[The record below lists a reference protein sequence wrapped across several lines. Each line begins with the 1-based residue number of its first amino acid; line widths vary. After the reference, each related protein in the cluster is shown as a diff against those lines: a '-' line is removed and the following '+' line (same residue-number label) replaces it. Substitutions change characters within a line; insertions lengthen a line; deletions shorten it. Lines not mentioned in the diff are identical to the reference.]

1 MTVLLNSWNAEYCR
15 GRPRLAPGY
24 AKGGVMTAKLWTA
37 VSCAALL
44 AYSGQAMA
52 QSDELI
58 VTATKRDESIQ
69 DVSIS
74 VTAISGD
81 DVKAFSFD
89 TADDIAQQTTNLTTV
104 NLFGNNLPNFAIR
117 GVGLNDIAP
126 NNSSPTAVHVDEVF
140 YPFAVMLNFG
150 LFDIER
156 VEVLKGPQGTLY
168 GRNTTAGAVSFFS
181 RKPDADAFAA
191 ELTAG
196 YGNYQNFDTE
206 GFVNIPLNEVSALRF
221 SGTYRNQSD
230 GPYYNRHLDENHG
243 EIERY
248 AWRAQF
254 NAQPNEDLE
263 ININV
268 HGGRENS
275 DLAQYDMLPS
285 GNATLTGF
293 CSAFTDGTL
302 QGGET
307 DCYDRSLNQEPDTD
321 PFTSAPGFRPQLD
334 LKGIG
339 GVISIEW
346 DAGDFSVA
354 SITGLEHFER
364 EVREDA
370 DGFPQV
376 IVDDYYVN
384 NIDVFSQELRFTSD
398 TSGPFDWIVGLY
410 YQTDELDS
418 PISEVKAYTRG
429 LALNT
434 EVFQD
439 TETFAAFGNFGY
451 QLSPMWAINGGIRYT
466 YEKRDF
472 EGRTFVDV
480 ISPAP
485 TEVSFDPPPP
495 GTSQPFGV
503 PAAERIDSREFNNVS
518 GKIGIDFTPND
529 NTLIYFSASR
539 GFKSGGFNGNLAL
552 NSSTITA
559 FDEETVYAFELGKK
573 LTLADGAVTWNSAVF
588 WYEYKDAQLIGNF
601 LVDIGGGATGNLFAL
616 TNLADA
622 KVVGFESDLR
632 WRPTPEWDIRAGVGV
647 LDTKIKNSIEPEN
660 NVTIGEEL
668 AFAPPVNANGSIRYS
683 REVGSG
689 WMGSVQVD
697 VTHTAKFFTNI
708 SNIPVTESG
717 GFTLVNGRA
726 SLYSSDTGLQVS
738 FWAKNIFDERYSTW
752 VNNLA
757 STYRV
762 LRATGMPRTFGVE
775 LSYAFN

>member
-1 MTVLLNSWNAEYCR
+1 
-15 GRPRLAPGY
+15 
-24 AKGGVMTAKLWTA
+24 MTARLWTA
-37 VSCAALL
+37 VSLSALL
-44 AYSGQAMA
+44 ACGGQAMA
-52 QSDELI
+52 ETDELV
-58 VTATKRDESIQ
+58 VTAKKRSESVQ
-69 DVSIS
+69 DVNIS

-81 DVKAFSFD
+81 DVKAFGFE
-89 TADDIAQQTTNLTTV
+89 TADDIAQQTANLTTV
-104 NLFGNNLPNFAIR
+104 NLFGNNVPNFAIR

-150 LFDIER
+150 LFDIDR

-168 GRNTTAGAVSFFS
+168 GRNTTAGTVSFFS
-181 RKPDADAFAA
+181 RKPDAEAFSA

-196 YGNYQNFDTE
+196 YGNYKNFETE
-206 GFVNIPLNEVSALRF
+206 GFINIPLSEIAAFRV

-230 GPYYNRHLDENHG
+230 GPFYNRHLGQNHG

-248 AWRAQF
+248 AWRAQL
-254 NAQPNEDLE
+254 NIQPNDDFEFNL
-263 ININV
+263 NV
-268 HGGRENS
+268 HGGKENS

-285 GNATLTGF
+285 GNSMLSGF

-302 QGGET
+302 QGGES
-307 DCYDRSLNQEPDTD
+307 DCFDLSMNQEPDTD
-321 PFTSAPGFRPQLD
+321 PFTSAPGFRPRLD
-334 LKGIG
+334 LEGIG
-339 GVISIEW
+339 GVATIEW
-346 DAGDFSVA
+346 DAGAFTVTSV
-354 SITGLEHFER
+354 TGLEHFER
-364 EVREDA
+364 DVREDA
-370 DGFPQV
+370 DGFPQI

-384 NIDVFSQELRFTSD
+384 DIDVFSEELRFTSD
-398 TSGPFDWIVGLY
+398 TSGPFEWIVGLY
-410 YQTDELDS
+410 YQTDDLDA

-429 LALNT
+429 VAINT

-439 TETFAAFGNFGY
+439 TQTFAAFGNFDY
-451 QLSPMWAINGGIRYT
+451 ALSSMWSVNGGIRYT

-472 EGRTFVDV
+472 EGRTFFDV
-480 ISPAP
+480 VNPAP
-485 TEVSFDPPPP
+485 TEVSFDPPPA
-495 GTSQPFGV
+495 GVAQPFGV
-503 PAAERIDSREFNNVS
+503 PASERVDSREFNNVS

-552 NSSTITA
+552 NDDTITA
-559 FDEETVYAFELGKK
+559 FDEEKVYAFELGKK
-573 LTLADGAVTWNSAVF
+573 LTLADGAVTWNSAAF
-588 WYEYKDAQLIGNF
+588 WYEYQDAQLIGNF
-601 LVDIGGGATGNLFAL
+601 LTDVGGGVMGNIFAL

-622 KVVGFESDLR
+622 KVVGFESDIR
-632 WRPTPEWDIRAGVGV
+632 WRPNPEWDIRGGIGV
-647 LDTKIKNSIEPEN
+647 LDTEIKNSIEPAN
-660 NVTIGEEL
+660 NITIGEEL

-683 REVGSG
+683 KELGNG
-689 WMGSVQVD
+689 MMGSVQVD

-775 LSYAFN
+775 VSYAFN